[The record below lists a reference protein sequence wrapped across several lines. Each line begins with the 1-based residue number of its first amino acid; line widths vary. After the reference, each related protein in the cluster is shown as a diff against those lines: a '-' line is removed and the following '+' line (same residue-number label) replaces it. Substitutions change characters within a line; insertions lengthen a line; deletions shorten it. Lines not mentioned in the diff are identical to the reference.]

1 MGKLFPALRNELSRR
16 AVGCNAEKIQRQTDK
31 MEIDIIE
38 INRNNIAVL
47 KSSGVVIL
55 ETQDALD
62 LMAEAG
68 YLNSY
73 KIIIKETQVTPDFF
87 DLKTGIAGEILQK
100 FSTYNVQLAI
110 IGDFSKYNSKSLRD
124 FKFESNK
131 HGRINFVS
139 SFEEA
144 IEKLSR

>member
-1 MGKLFPALRNELSRR
+1 
-16 AVGCNAEKIQRQTDK
+16 

-47 KSSGVVIL
+47 KSPGVVIL
-55 ETQDALD
+55 KTQDALD
-62 LMAEAG
+62 LMAEAV
-68 YLNSY
+68 YLNSH
-73 KIIIKETQVTPDFF
+73 KIIISEEQVTSEFF

-100 FSTYNVQLAI
+100 FSTYNVCLAI

-124 FKFESNK
+124 FIFESNK
-131 HGRINFVS
+131 YGRINFVNS
-139 SFEEA
+139 YEEA